1 MEDIIGLGSEKTHKS
16 QEFRLTYKGQ
26 DYQLV
31 LLEKSL
37 SKNSTEVKILL
48 DGIVQKLVKRE
59 KGWFFENIK
68 SDHLFANEIWRNI
81 SLRFRI

>member
-1 MEDIIGLGSEKTHKS
+1 MEDIIGLGNEITHKS
-16 QEFRLTYKGQ
+16 QEFRLTYKGK

-37 SKNSTEVKILL
+37 SKNSTEVRILL
-48 DGIVQKLVKRE
+48 DGIVQKLVKKE
-59 KGWFFENIK
+59 KAWFFDNIE

>member
-1 MEDIIGLGSEKTHKS
+1 MEDIIGLGNEITHKS

-48 DGIVQKLVKRE
+48 DGIVQKLVKKE
-59 KGWFFENIK
+59 KGWFFEHVE
-68 SDHLFANEIWRNI
+68 SDQLFANEIWRNI

>member
-1 MEDIIGLGSEKTHKS
+1 MEDIIGLGNEITHKS

-26 DYQLV
+26 DYQLF

-37 SKNSTEVKILL
+37 AKNSAEVKILL

-59 KGWFFENIK
+59 KGWFFENIEL
-68 SDHLFANEIWRNI
+68 DHH
-81 SLRFRI
+81 LRK